1 MTKLTT
7 KTKAYPTDP
16 VQAVWK
22 FCPPTL
28 KTWES
33 FYQKGFMALKESEEE
48 VGDLTQYE
56 SPATLGEAAGMAPQR
71 AVIQS
76 LKHFRDANIGDIV
89 IAAKGKSTILGV
101 GIITGSYTYQERK
114 SDFPHMRKV
123 DWVITRALSVKAIRL
138 PGRDFIPL
146 VNWSEIQALYQEH
159 YPELTATLAALHV
172 SPASF
177 TLEDPEQYLY
187 KSFTRE
193 DALHSLFL
201 SEQEFDTI
209 VSVLLRKKN
218 LILQGPPGVGKTF
231 LAKQLAFACMGFK
244 DESRVEWVQLHPS
257 YAYEDF
263 VQGIRP
269 SPEGGFER
277 RDGIFYKFCLR
288 AKKDPIRNYFFI
300 LDEINRANLSNV
312 LGELFM
318 LLEADKRRVEFAM
331 PLTYG
336 KNSMEKFYIP
346 PNLHLIGTMN
356 TADRSLAP
364 IDFALRRRFAFVE
377 LTPQFGKKFQAHLDF
392 LGISSALQEKI
403 SQRISEVNQRIREH
417 PYLGKGYE
425 IGHSFFCHKNPT
437 EEEDNWYQMIIQ
449 TEIGPLLESYWPD
462 EPERVQELVTLLLS
476 P

>member
-1 MTKLTT
+1 MTKLSTQ
-7 KTKAYPTDP
+7 TKAYRTQQD
-16 VQAVWK
+16 QTVWK
-22 FCPPTL
+22 FCPPNL

-56 SPATLGEAAGMAPQR
+56 SPTTLGEAAGLAPQR

-76 LKHFRDANIGDIV
+76 LKHFRDADQGDIV
-89 IAAKGKSTILGV
+89 IAAKGKSTILGIGV
-101 GIITGSYTYQERK
+101 ITGSYTYQERK

-138 PGRDFIPL
+138 PGRNFVPL
-146 VNWSEIQALYQEH
+146 SNWSEIQELYQEH
-159 YPELTATLAALHV
+159 YPELTATLESLHI
-172 SPASF
+172 SPESL

-187 KSFTRE
+187 KSFSKE
-193 DALHSLFL
+193 DALQSLFL
-201 SEQEFDTI
+201 SEAEFDTI
-209 VSVLLRKKN
+209 MAVLMRKKN
-218 LILQGPPGVGKTF
+218 VVLQGPPGVGKTF
-231 LAKQLAFACMGFK
+231 ISKQLAFASMGFK
-244 DESRVEWVQLHPS
+244 DESRVECVQLHPS

-269 SPEGGFER
+269 GVDGGFER
-277 RDGIFYKFCLR
+277 MDGIFYKLCLR

-300 LDEINRANLSNV
+300 LDEINRANLSNL

-318 LLEADKRRVEFAM
+318 LLEADKRRVDYAI
-331 PLTYG
+331 PLTYAQ
-336 KNSMEKFYIP
+336 NSMEKFYIP

-364 IDFALRRRFAFVE
+364 IDFALRRRFAFIE
-377 LTPQFGKKFQAHLDF
+377 LTPQFGEKFQAHLDF
-392 LGISSALQEKI
+392 LGISKGLQEKI
-403 SQRISEVNQRIREH
+403 THRLSQVNAQIQAH

-437 EEEDNWYQMIIQ
+437 EEEAQWYKLIIE
-449 TEIGPLLESYWPD
+449 TEIGPLLGSYWPD
-462 EPERVQELVTLLLS
+462 EAEKVQNLIRFLLE
-476 P
+476 